1 MSKEYNLNKKFTVT
15 LKLDLTLKSIT
26 DHFPNLEGLVFDLLK
41 DNFIVQEV
49 AEEIVGSL
57 EKEHFINN
65 TSFDL
70 ITVNISK
77 ANVLKIESNE

>member
-26 DHFPNLEGLVFDLLK
+26 DHFPNLEGLVLDLLK
-41 DNFIVQEV
+41 DNFMVQEV
-49 AEEIVGSL
+49 AEEIVESL
-57 EKEHFINN
+57 EKEHYIES

-70 ITVNISK
+70 ITVNVSK
-77 ANVLKIESNE
+77 SKVLKIESNE

>member
-15 LKLDLTLKSIT
+15 LKLDLTIKSIT

-41 DNFIVQEV
+41 DNLMVQEV
-49 AEEIVGSL
+49 AEEIAEGL
-57 EKEHFINN
+57 EKEHYIES

-70 ITVNISK
+70 ITVNVSK
-77 ANVLKIESNE
+77 SKVLKIESNE